1 MGDGLDHRFVNHRKR
16 VKSRFLKEGLD
27 HFEQHNQL
35 ELLLFY
41 AIPQKDTN
49 GLAHD
54 LIQRFGSISRV
65 MDAPLEEL
73 TAVKGIGE
81 NTAILLKLIP
91 ALARSYLLD
100 SQSPTPQLTDDEV
113 LKEFLQSLFVGCVNE
128 RVYLL
133 LLDNRGTLVKAVK
146 MGEGDLTATPLS
158 SRQIIQTV
166 LFGKTTSVILTH
178 NHPAGMALPSYAD
191 QKLTQEIKQ
200 VLDSIEVT
208 LLDHVVVS
216 GHGECY
222 SMFRSKLL

>member
-1 MGDGLDHRFVNHRKR
+1 MGDGLDHRCVNHRKR
-16 VKSRFLKEGLD
+16 VRSRFLKEGLD

-65 MDAPLEEL
+65 MDASFEEL
-73 TAVKGIGE
+73 TSVTGIGE
-81 NTAILLKLIP
+81 NAAVLIKLIP

-100 SQSPTPQLTDDEV
+100 SQSATPQLTDSQV
-113 LKEFLQSLFVGCVNE
+113 LKEYLQSLFVGCVNE

-133 LLDNRGTLVKAVK
+133 LLDNRGMLVKAVK
-146 MGEGDLTATPLS
+146 MGEGDLTATLMS

-178 NHPAGMALPSYAD
+178 NHPAGMALPSYQD
-191 QKLTQEIKQ
+191 RRLTEEIRQ
-200 VLDSIEVT
+200 LLESIEVT
-208 LLDHVVVS
+208 LQDHVIVS

-222 SMFRSKLL
+222 SMLGSRLL